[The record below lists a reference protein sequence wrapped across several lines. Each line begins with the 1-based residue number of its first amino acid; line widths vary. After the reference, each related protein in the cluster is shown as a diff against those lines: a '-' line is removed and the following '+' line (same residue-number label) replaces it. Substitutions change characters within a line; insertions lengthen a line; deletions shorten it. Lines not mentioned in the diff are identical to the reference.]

1 MRALRGLLTAT
12 MILALTPA
20 VAARADEPPEPAKIV
35 QEQPKSEESAVA
47 AARRTGQPVE
57 IESMR
62 SETRQVFAK
71 PDGT

>member
-1 MRALRGLLTAT
+1 MALITT
-12 MILALTPA
+12 FLAVTQPGAAAEARDPVPA
-20 VAARADEPPEPAKIV
+20 VVAPPAGTEGA
-35 QEQPKSEESAVA
+35 AVA